1 MAFIRRNPRARRIF
15 CGCFIEC
22 SLLTKASKSSYICEG
37 RVKARV
43 YSVGG
48 NGPYVHRL
56 RSSNQMIITS
66 NRYTVRAEYAAE
78 NMERIREVMA
88 ELRAMQRTDIT
99 YRVFLQDNGKTFI
112 HWRMCADEEASKVF
126 D

>member
-1 MAFIRRNPRARRIF
+1 
-15 CGCFIEC
+15 
-22 SLLTKASKSSYICEG
+22 
-37 RVKARV
+37 
-43 YSVGG
+43 
-48 NGPYVHRL
+48 
-56 RSSNQMIITS
+56 MIITS

-112 HWRMCADEEASKVF
+112 HWRMCADDEASKVF
-126 D
+126 DHLASFQRFQEALMASEPEEIPGKAVRLTLVDATSDQL